1 MNHGLFKGNLVDL
14 VPMDLDKDPEILSKW
29 DRDSEFK
36 RQFDVVPAVMYS
48 PILSKEWYEA
58 ASANG
63 ATMIIQ
69 TTKEKKVIG
78 IIELDGFDWAARSAW
93 VGIGIGE
100 ADYRGKG
107 YGTEAMQII
116 LEYAFQGLN
125 LNRVNLNVFA
135 FNTRAI
141 RSYEK
146 CGFRYEGTQREV
158 IYKEDQRWDVID
170 MGILR
175 SEWEER
181 QKIWEREPVELVQAA
196 S

>member
-1 MNHGLFKGNLVDL
+1 MNEELFKGNLVNL
-14 VPMDLDKDPEILSKW
+14 VPMDMDKDPEIISKW

-48 PILSKEWYEA
+48 PIMSKEWYEA
-58 ASANG
+58 ASGNG
-63 ATMIIQ
+63 AEMMIQ
-69 TTKEKKVIG
+69 TVEDKKVIG
-78 IIELDGFDWAARSAW
+78 VIELDGFDWAARSAW

-107 YGTEAMQII
+107 YGTEAMQLI

-158 IYKEDQRWDVID
+158 IYKEDQRWDMID

-181 QKIWEREPVELVQAA
+181 QIIQERELEEVLQAA
-196 S
+196 

>member
-1 MNHGLFKGNLVDL
+1 MNHGFFKGNLVDL

-107 YGTEAMQII
+107 YGTEAMQLI

-196 S
+196 

>member
-1 MNHGLFKGNLVDL
+1 MSDIFFRGKLVNL
-14 VPMDLDKDPEILSKW
+14 VPMDLEKDPELCSKW

-48 PILSKEWYEA
+48 PVISKEWFEA
-58 ASANG
+58 ALGNG
-63 ATMIIQ
+63 AEMMIQ
-69 TTKEKKVIG
+69 SAEDGKVIG

-107 YGTEAMQII
+107 YGTEAMQLI
-116 LEYAFQGLN
+116 LKYAFQGLN
-125 LNRVNLNVFA
+125 LNRVNLNVFS
-135 FNTRAI
+135 FNKRAI

-146 CGFRYEGTQREV
+146 CGFVYEGTQREV

-181 QKIWEREPVELVQAA
+181 LLIQERELEEVLQAA
-196 S
+196 